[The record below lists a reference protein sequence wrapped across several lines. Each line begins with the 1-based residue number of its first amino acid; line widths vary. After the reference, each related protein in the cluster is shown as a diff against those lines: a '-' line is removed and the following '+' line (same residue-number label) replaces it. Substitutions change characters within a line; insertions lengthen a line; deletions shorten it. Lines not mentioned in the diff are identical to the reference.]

1 MSLSRLQLGLVAA
14 VAATCPV
21 SIFAAQVLL
30 ALAVA
35 VYLARIATGGAVW
48 ERVRFDAPF
57 LAFAVWTLLATAFAA
72 DPLTSI
78 ESAKKLVLFSLLPL
92 SVSTMQEPERRERV
106 MDAALLGGLA
116 MVLWGVTQYYV
127 LGFDSPD
134 RRPRSF
140 LGHYMTASGLEMG
153 VAILAAA
160 RLLFHRG
167 PWRAPTASDLKALL
181 GLVLALG
188 VLGALKA
195 SNVFAV
201 EAERLFVAGVA
212 AAAAALAVAS
222 GPWPGASLRMA
233 LPALALPAA
242 IWGLVVSQTRNTWL
256 GTLAGMAVLGILRA
270 PRLLWLLAAGV
281 VGLLIVGPAPVMRR
295 LTIADASSVDRYYM
309 WQAGLDMIQSKPVFG
324 HGPGMIL
331 SVYPQYRRPEAPNPR
346 TPHLHN
352 NALQIAAERGLPGL
366 ALWLWAMAIAL
377 VDAYREAKA
386 SARGAGW
393 GAAAALALLVAAL
406 LAGMFEYNSGDSE
419 VLMFTLLIVAF
430 VYGLRRQRI
439 GHPAFAR

>member
-1 MSLSRLQLGLVAA
+1 VLFTLL
-14 VAATCPV
+14 PV
-21 SIFAAQVLL
+21 SVN
-30 ALAVA
+30 
-35 VYLARIATGGAVW
+35 
-48 ERVRFDAPF
+48 
-57 LAFAVWTLLATAFAA
+57 
-72 DPLTSI
+72 
-78 ESAKKLVLFSLLPL
+78 
-92 SVSTMQEPERRERV
+92 TMRDEERRERV
-106 MDAALLGGLA
+106 MDAALLGGLV
-116 MVLWGVTQYYV
+116 MVLWGVTQYYM

-167 PWRAPTASDLKALL
+167 PWHSPTPRDLKAL
-181 GLVLALG
+181 GALVLALG

-195 SNVFAV
+195 SDIFAV

-212 AAAAALAVAS
+212 AAAAGLAVAT
-222 GPWPGASLRMA
+222 GPWPGSALRMA

-242 IWGLVVSQTRNTWL
+242 IWSLLVSQTRNAWL

-270 PRLLWLLAAGV
+270 PRLLWLLAVGV

-309 WQAGLDMIQSKPVFG
+309 WQAGLDMIRSKPVFG
-324 HGPGMIL
+324 QGPGMIL
-331 SVYPQYRRPEAPNPR
+331 AVYPQYRWPEASNPR

-377 VDAYREAKA
+377 ADAYREAKA
-386 SARGAGW
+386 GAGGVGW
-393 GAAAALALLVAAL
+393 GAAAALALLIAAL
-406 LAGMFEYNSGDSE
+406 VAGMFEYNSGDSE
-419 VLMFTLLIVAF
+419 VLMFTLLMVGF

-439 GHPAFAR
+439 GHRVASP